1 MKPVLCIDFN
11 NMVHR
16 ARAGFGKGDD
26 SITYTFM
33 LIFRK
38 AVETFGPSRV
48 YIVKEGRPL
57 KRHAMFTEYKAGRAS
72 SGDDFWRQHSDIL
85 GVMSNLPVHIVRH
98 PERECDDVIAHL
110 ANHVHRDENVIIIS
124 TDSDF
129 TQLLVPDSDRVKLW
143 NPVKDMWIEAT
154 PYDYVAWKSL
164 VGDGSDGIPGFKG
177 IGGKTAI
184 KLLGDAQK
192 LSEFLAVD
200 NRHEVFD
207 RNLALIMFEPIDDV
221 IEHYTGSL
229 NTESIR
235 SFFESKGFSSLL
247 KDGPWNKFV
256 NTFANIS

>member
-1 MKPVLCIDFN
+1 MKPILLIDFN

-38 AVETFGPSRV
+38 AVETFDPSRV

-57 KRHAMFTEYKAGRAS
+57 KRHETFSDYKAGRAS
-72 SGDDFWRQHSDIL
+72 SGDDFWRQHGDIL
-85 GVMSNLPVHIVRH
+85 NVMSRLPVHIIRH

-110 ANHVHRDENVIIIS
+110 TNHVHANDPIVIVS

-129 TQLLVPDSDRVKLW
+129 TQLLVPDDERVKLW
-143 NPVKDMWIEAT
+143 NPVKDRWIDAT
-154 PYDYVAWKSL
+154 PYDYVMWKSL

-177 IGGKTAI
+177 IGGKTAV
-184 KLLGDAQK
+184 KLLEDNRK
-192 LSEFLAVD
+192 LTAFLAEEGRSD
-200 NRHEVFD
+200 IFH
-207 RNLALIMFEPIDDV
+207 RNMSLITFEPIDDGL
-221 IEHYTGSL
+221 EHTSGTMDSWAIK
-229 NTESIR
+229 T
-235 SFFESKGFSSLL
+235 FFESKGFASLL

-256 NTFANIS
+256 NTFANLN

>member
-33 LIFRK
+33 LILRK
-38 AVETFGPSRV
+38 AVETFDPCRV

-72 SGDDFWRQHSDIL
+72 SGDDFWRQHGDIL
-85 GVMSNLPVHIVRH
+85 NVMSNLPVHIVRH

-110 ANHVHRDENVIIIS
+110 VKHVHANDPVVVVS

-129 TQLLVPDSDRVKLW
+129 IQLLIPDDDRVKLW
-143 NPVKDMWIEAT
+143 NPVKDKWIDAT
-154 PYDYVAWKSL
+154 PYDYVMWKSL

-184 KLLGDAQK
+184 KLLDNRQK
-192 LSEFLAVD
+192 LSDFLAEGDRQVI
-200 NRHEVFD
+200 FD
-207 RNLALIMFEPIDDV
+207 RNLSLITFESIDGE
-221 IEHYTGSL
+221 IEHEVGQL
-229 NTESIR
+229 NTEDIR
-235 SFFESKGFSSLL
+235 NFFESKGFASLL
-247 KDGPWNKFV
+247 KDGPWKKFISTFV
-256 NTFANIS
+256 NLN

>member
-1 MKPVLCIDFN
+1 MKPVLLVDFN

-38 AVETFGPSRV
+38 AVETFDPSRV

-57 KRHAMFTEYKAGRAS
+57 KRHAMFAEYKAGRAS

-85 GVMSNLPVHIVRH
+85 SIMENLPVHIIRH

-110 ANHVHRDENVIIIS
+110 AKHTHSEEPIVILS

-129 TQLLVPDSDRVKLW
+129 MQLLVPGDDRVKLW
-143 NPVKDMWIEAT
+143 NPVKDRWIDAT

-177 IGGKTAI
+177 IGGKTAV
-184 KLLGDAQK
+184 KLLEDARK

-207 RNLALIMFEPIDDV
+207 RNLSLIMFEPIEGDL
-221 IEHYTGSL
+221 EHHTGHL
-229 NTESIR
+229 NAESIR
-235 SFFESKGFSSLL
+235 SFFESKGFASLL
-247 KDGPWNKFV
+247 KDGPWSKFI
-256 NTFANIS
+256 NTFANLN